1 MREHGCLLLLKEKL
15 VGLVQSECKLDI
27 KSLTLFQLKDF
38 FKSEDNEKVI
48 EICKDI

>member
-1 MREHGCLLLLKEKL
+1 MREHGCLLILKEKL

-27 KSLTLFQLKDF
+27 KALTLFQLKDF
-38 FKSEDNEKVI
+38 FKSEYNEKVT